1 MIKASLYINEVEVDL
16 FDDEATTISD
26 SIKKTSSIADVGTS
40 YTREF
45 RIPASK
51 TNNILF
57 QHYYN
62 TLIRNGFDSRRKHD
76 AMIKVNG
83 VDFKKGYIKLN
94 GVDMVNNVAS
104 AYKIQFFGEMSSLK
118 DRMGEDML
126 EDLTLLARYNHDYN
140 ISTVR
145 SGFESALKSTGA
157 GLIVNDDGE
166 LIYPF
171 ISHTRGFKYDSNG
184 LSDVTIG
191 GIPTSNDRLNFD
203 DLKPAIK
210 ANVILEAME
219 YKYGISFGGDFRNSD
234 MYQELFMWLHREKGF
249 VRNGSDVENLN
260 FQGAVTR
267 LDPATRP
274 APELE
279 LALDSG
285 NEQRDLQTYGQVGG
299 QKGKNYKC
307 RFEVQTTDPG
317 TYSMTAVAIPY
328 FTNGEPLSFNLT
340 NQSGNSDPLEF
351 ELFSY
356 GTGINVEY
364 WEVWVYVN
372 AENTISTITP
382 IVTIDEYF
390 GDALVDTGVYGNS
403 VEGIVKFIDVPSN
416 MPKMRC
422 IDFVRGIDKLF
433 NLVAYDQNEASYS
446 SNREIVLQPLDDYY
460 DSGSPVDITNVID
473 ISKSEVQRVEPFNL
487 IEFSYPDPKTLL
499 AKKSNEVQRIN
510 FGNARFDSSALGQGD
525 TSFLY
530 DGGSYTVEIPFEKM
544 QYERMTNLTS
554 SVDTQI
560 QWGWFVNDFQE
571 NEPEPEI
578 GEPLLFFRNVRECD
592 TDTIEWQDTGVTN
605 TVYNSPSSVSSDG
618 EFTLHFDAEID
629 EYTKTVNEN
638 GLFNKFYKRYID
650 GIYDIDARR
659 LVVEGYFNSER
670 IFNYKLNDKLIINS
684 VAFNVE
690 DVKINMLTRKVRLEL
705 LKITYRDEVYDV
717 EPDKNYKGEINQTY
731 IMGPSHRSG
740 HFTKDSQKVYV
751 GTEDSSR
758 DGRCYI
764 AEYNSE
770 PAVFEIDHEW
780 QPTEAR
786 GVLSSA
792 LEDDIVAHFY
802 WQNGLSSYLAI
813 IDYSG
818 GTDTILSTSNLGSAI
833 NVVGE
838 RSMMIKIDDGVL
850 VAASEVASNIRVQVI
865 TYTGDYLSATIQ
877 SDTLIHSSKQKAG
890 LSYVGT
896 NGAGNYVVAVA
907 SGGGLDTIEI
917 DSITYSAS
925 VIDSKN
931 GSLALDM
938 IKKIDARRHIAVGP
952 SLIKTYSIAG
962 NGTITELDSV
972 AHGQSIK
979 THGSEVE
986 VFNNRYAYVWGVDN
1000 SGTFFVQSLV
1010 YLDDNYDMTVLGFS
1024 NFWSGTGAVAGGAS
1038 INLTEDRI
1046 MIGIKTTPTFMSVR
1060 EVKLT

>member
-351 ELFSY
+351 DLFSY

-460 DSGSPVDITNVID
+460 DSGKPVDITNVID

-544 QYERMTNLTS
+544 QYERMTNLDS

-578 GEPLLFFRNVRECD
+578 GEPLLFFRNIRECD

-717 EPDKNYKGEINQTY
+717 EPPTYKGEFSDTFIV
-731 IMGPSHRSG
+731 GPSHRGG
-740 HFTKDSQKVYV
+740 HFTKDSQKAYL
-751 GTEDSSR
+751 GASDSVR

-764 AEYNSE
+764 IGYDTE
-770 PAVFEIDHEW
+770 PAVYETSHEW

-786 GVLSSA
+786 GVLSAS
-792 LEDDIVAHFY
+792 LEDDIVSHFY

-850 VAASEVASNIRVQVI
+850 VAASEVAGNIRVQVI
-865 TYTGDYLSATIQ
+865 TYTGDYLNATLQ
-877 SDTLIHSSKQKAG
+877 SDTLLHSTRQKAG

-907 SGGGLDTIEI
+907 SGGGVDTIEI
-917 DSITYSAS
+917 DSGTYAVSN
-925 VIDSKN
+925 IDNNSP
-931 GSLALDM
+931 GVAFDM
-938 IKKIDARRHIAVGP
+938 IKKINARQHIAVGDQYV
-952 SLIKTYSIAG
+952 KTYRING
-962 NGTITELDSV
+962 NGAITELGSNNHNLNSLAFSV
-972 AHGQSIK
+972 D
-979 THGSEVE
+979 VE
-986 VFNNRYAYVWGVDN
+986 VFNDQFALVSYIDN
-1000 SGTFFVQSLV
+1000 TTKNLMQGIIKMDS
-1010 YLDDNYDMTVLGFS
+1010 NYDPTLLGYEET
-1024 NFWSGTGAVAGGAS
+1024 WSGGTGVAGTCS

-1046 MIGIKTTPTFMSVR
+1046 LVGWKPSTLSIAVR
-1060 EVKLT
+1060 ELKLT